1 MAMHSRSSVENFDK
15 WLFWIRKN
23 KCIALFNRWTRWWW
37 SYEQNLF
44 YGKDL
49 SGINYYFLIKKR
61 EDAGIKFLDNPNPN
75 AFIECSNTVDDV
87 YKDIDKYN
95 PSRKRKILVV
105 FDDMIAENMTN
116 KKFRAIIKELF
127 FRSRK
132 LNISHLFITRSYFS
146 VSNDVRLNLTHY
158 LIMKTNNKKRI
169 TKYYNKSFCRYF
181 L

>member
-1 MAMHSRSSVENFDK
+1 M
-15 WLFWIRKN
+15 
-23 KCIALFNRWTRWWW
+23 
-37 SYEQNLF
+37 
-44 YGKDL
+44 
-49 SGINYYFLIKKR
+49 IKKR

-132 LNISHLFITRSYFS
+132 LNIYLSLGPIFLFQTMS
-146 VSNDVRLNLTHY
+146 D
-158 LIMKTNNKKRI
+158 
-169 TKYYNKSFCRYF
+169 
-181 L
+181 